1 MGYGVFFGIIYKIIG
16 IADPIVIR
24 YINVFSIAII
34 TFMLYKITD
43 IIYKDERRNKIVILF
58 SLLFIQFPLLS
69 TFVYGDIIGLMFV
82 LIAVYQTLCVI
93 KKEKNK
99 ILHSV
104 FAGISMGFAI
114 LVRTN
119 YSIFLIATII
129 YLIFNIIKEIIK
141 IKYDKENIDN
151 IKSNIIKIIFGIIII
166 CILSISPMNIIK
178 KYMEAKYPDDIVLN
192 RSHPLVSY
200 LLMGARTKID
210 YASHGWWSAEIIE
223 LWNKYIGE
231 NTAKIKEELRTYLE
245 TVKKDGSGFEKLKK
259 EQWKEY
265 FELIKNYIKKPNTMF
280 NFYSE
285 KILSMWTETTFQ
297 SIWTND
303 VMFRMKIYDANV
315 LGRTSKELY
324 FGNTREIYQ
333 EYCKALI
340 ILIYFGAFIEI
351 FNNIRSLN
359 KRKQK
364 YNVDDKL
371 LNIEKL
377 YLVIIFLGG
386 FAFHIL
392 WEAKSRYI
400 IPYVIILFPLATG
413 LIDVIINNKI
423 FNKIKLLNPYIEEKE
438 DNRK

>member
-58 SLLFIQFPLLS
+58 SLLFIQFSLLS

-129 YLIFNIIKEIIK
+129 YLVFNIIKEIIK

-178 KYMEAKYPDDIVLN
+178 KYMESKYPDDIVLN

-231 NTAKIKEELRTYLE
+231 NTAKTKEELRTYLE

-280 NFYSE
+280 DFYSE

-303 VMFRMKIYDANV
+303 VMFRMKIYDAKV

-351 FNNIRSLN
+351 VNNIRNLN

-423 FNKIKLLNPYIEEKE
+423 INKIKLLNPYIEEKE
-438 DNRK
+438 DE

>member
-1 MGYGVFFGIIYKIIG
+1 LGYGVFFGIIYKIIG
-16 IADPIVIR
+16 IADPMVIR

-34 TFMLYKITD
+34 TFMLYKITN
-43 IIYKDERRNKIVILF
+43 IIYRDERRNKIVILF

-104 FAGISMGFAI
+104 FAGISMGVAI
-114 LVRTN
+114 
-119 YSIFLIATII
+119 
-129 YLIFNIIKEIIK
+129 
-141 IKYDKENIDN
+141 N
-151 IKSNIIKIIFGIIII
+151 IKSNIIKIILGIIII

-178 KYMEAKYPDDIVLN
+178 KYMESKYPDDIVSN

-210 YASHGWWSAEIIE
+210 YASHGWWSAEIVE

-231 NTAKIKEELRTYLE
+231 NKAKTKEELRTYLE

-280 NFYSE
+280 DFYSE

-303 VMFRMKIYDANV
+303 VMFRMKIYEADV
-315 LGRTSKELY
+315 LGRTEKELY

-351 FNNIRSLN
+351 LNN
-359 KRKQK
+359 RKIIKDAEEK
-364 YNVDDKL
+364 YNVD
-371 LNIEKL
+371 NRFVNMEKL
-377 YLVIIFLGG
+377 YLAIIFLGG

-438 DNRK
+438 DKRK

>member
-141 IKYDKENIDN
+141 IKYDKENIEN

>member
-1 MGYGVFFGIIYKIIG
+1 MFFGIIYKIIG
-16 IADPIVIR
+16 ITDPIVIR

-34 TFMLYKITD
+34 TFMLYKITN
-43 IIYKDERRNKIVILF
+43 IIYRDERRNKIVILF

-104 FAGISMGFAI
+104 FAGISMGIAI

-141 IKYDKENIDN
+141 TKYDKENIDN

-178 KYMEAKYPDDIVLN
+178 KYMESKYPDDIVSN

-231 NTAKIKEELRTYLE
+231 NKAKTKEELRTYLE

-280 NFYSE
+280 DFYSE

-303 VMFRMKIYDANV
+303 VMFRMKIYDADV
-315 LGRTSKELY
+315 LRRTAKELY

-351 FNNIRSLN
+351 LNN
-359 KRKQK
+359 RKIIKDDEEK
-364 YNVDDKL
+364 YNV
-371 LNIEKL
+371 NNRFVNMEKL

-438 DNRK
+438 DKRK